1 MCEFKLRVREND
13 ELKNIANG
21 IVLGTLEE
29 DKMVF
34 RGLGVE
40 EKIEGALI
48 TELNVI
54 AEESAYIEIIKS
66 PIISEFL
73 KFFSQYLKYKQGKME
88 NSDIIDIW
96 KKTSESIMNHI
107 K

>member
-1 MCEFKLRVREND
+1 MCEFKLRVKEND
-13 ELKNIANG
+13 ELKDLANG

-29 DKMVF
+29 D
-34 RGLGVE
+34 
-40 EKIEGALI
+40 ALI

-96 KKTSESIMNHI
+96 EKTSESIMNHI